1 MTTNRRP
8 VEKALHREQILPWE
22 VPEVISNLYRN
33 IRELPLG
40 LRTMVTNS
48 AGI

>member
-1 MTTNRRP
+1 

-40 LRTMVTNS
+40 APDNGNKFRGNINRNRET
-48 AGI
+48 